1 MFHRSL
7 HLPAIFFAVACVVNV
22 GVPAGALVP
31 DEPSAASNGTFG
43 AGAFLAFQ
51 KPAMLLAQREKGKK
65 QRSGGKKDKRKGGG
79 FGPVSEP
86 CTECEDLEGFV
97 SPSEIDDK
105 IRKMVGKYKGGGG
118 SENVAI
124 QQARGVI
131 ETGLYPEFISGARCP
146 EIDSEKWAIDY
157 SHKRGRAALHRGVDI
172 PQPRGTPIRA
182 VASGVVVGRFMNEG
196 RKDGIAVVL
205 RHTPEQ
211 TGLKYWTYSQYTHLQ
226 EMSPLPIGANV
237 KMGAEV
243 GKTSNTGKMGRKI
256 RRDAVHF
263 AIFYSVHPEWSN
275 DGRVVTPKEGYF
287 MDPNAFYRLQPP
299 YDSQSML
306 RLPGDQKTVPVP
318 YMKTDGSFVPTET
331 KRIWPYPCE

>member
-1 MFHRSL
+1 MKRLLPVLMGLALLLLFSTEGRS
-7 HLPAIFFAVACVVNV
+7 
-22 GVPAGALVP
+22 G
-31 DEPSAASNGTFG
+31 
-43 AGAFLAFQ
+43 AFQ
-51 KPAMLLAQREKGKK
+51 KELDANSGTTGIKRFFTFQQSPILLAERRKGK
-65 QRSGGKKDKRKGGG
+65 RRGMHGKKKRMRM
-79 FGPVSEP
+79 FRAAP
-86 CTECEDLEGFV
+86 CANCEGLEGFV
-97 SPSEIDDK
+97 PPNEIDDK
-105 IRKMVGKYKGGGG
+105 IRKMVGKYRGG
-118 SENVAI
+118 SGEENVAI
-124 QQARGVI
+124 QRARGVI

-226 EMSPLPIGANV
+226 EMSPLTIGANV

-243 GKTSNTGKMGRKI
+243 GKTSNTGKLGRKI

-275 DGRVVTPKEGYF
+275 DGSVVTPKDSYF
-287 MDPNAFYRLQPP
+287 MDPNAFYRRRAP

-306 RLPGDQKTVPVP
+306 KLPDDQKAVSVP
-318 YMKTDGSFVPTET
+318 YVKSDGSSVPTET
-331 KRIWPYPCE
+331 KRIWPYPCK

>member
-1 MFHRSL
+1 MG
-7 HLPAIFFAVACVVNV
+7 FALLLLFSIEGWSGDFQTELDANSGTT
-22 GVPAGALVP
+22 GV
-31 DEPSAASNGTFG
+31 SNLFTF
-43 AGAFLAFQ
+43 Q
-51 KPAMLLAQREKGKK
+51 QSPILLAGRRKGKK
-65 QRSGGKKDKRKGGG
+65 RGMRGKKKRMVM
-79 FGPVSEP
+79 FRTEP
-86 CTECEDLEGFV
+86 CANCEGLEGFV
-97 SPSEIDDK
+97 PPNEIDDK
-105 IRKMVGKYKGGGG
+105 IRKLVGKYRGG
-118 SENVAI
+118 SGKENVAI
-124 QQARGVI
+124 QRARGVI

-275 DGRVVTPKEGYF
+275 DGSVVTPKDGYF
-287 MDPNAFYRLQPP
+287 MDPNAFYRRRPP

-306 RLPGDQKTVPVP
+306 KLPDDQKAVPVP
-318 YMKTDGSFVPTET
+318 YMKSDGSSVPTET

>member
-1 MFHRSL
+1 MKRLLPVLMGFALLLLFSTEGRS
-7 HLPAIFFAVACVVNV
+7 
-22 GVPAGALVP
+22 G
-31 DEPSAASNGTFG
+31 
-43 AGAFLAFQ
+43 AFQ
-51 KPAMLLAQREKGKK
+51 KGLDADSRTTGVSNLFTFQQSPILLAER
-65 QRSGGKKDKRKGGG
+65 RKDKRRGMRGKKKRMRM
-79 FGPVSEP
+79 FRAKP
-86 CTECEDLEGFV
+86 CANCEGLEGFV
-97 SPSEIDDK
+97 PPNEIDDK
-105 IRKMVGKYKGGGG
+105 IRKMVGKYRGG
-118 SENVAI
+118 SGEENVTI
-124 QQARGVI
+124 QRARGVI

-146 EIDSEKWAIDY
+146 EIDSEQWAIDY

-275 DGRVVTPKEGYF
+275 DGSVVTPKDGYF
-287 MDPNAFYRLQPP
+287 MDPSAFYRRRPP

-306 RLPGDQKTVPVP
+306 KLPDDQKAVTVP
-318 YMKTDGSFVPTET
+318 YMKSDGSSVPTET
-331 KRIWPYPCE
+331 KRIWPYPCK

>member
-1 MFHRSL
+1 MKRQLSVLMGLVLLVLCSTEGRSDD
-7 HLPAIFFAVACVVNV
+7 FQKES
-22 GVPAGALVP
+22 
-31 DEPSAASNGTFG
+31 DTYNGTFG
-43 AGAFLAFQ
+43 VNSFLRSQ
-51 KPAMLLAQREKGKK
+51 KPLIILVERRKGK
-65 QRSGGKKDKRKGGG
+65 RGGMRDKKKRMGM
-79 FGPVSEP
+79 FRAEP
-86 CTECEDLEGFV
+86 CANCEGLEGFV
-97 SPSEIDDK
+97 PPNEIDDK
-105 IRKMVGKYKGGGG
+105 IRKMVGKYRGG
-118 SENVAI
+118 SGAENVAI
-124 QQARGVI
+124 QRARGVI
-131 ETGLYPEFISGARCP
+131 ETGLYPKFISGADCP

-157 SHKRGRAALHRGVDI
+157 SHKRGRAALHRGIDI

-226 EMSPLPIGANV
+226 EMSPLPIGAKV
-237 KMGAEV
+237 KLGGEI
-243 GKTSNTGKMGRKI
+243 GRTSNTGKMGRRI
-256 RRDAVHF
+256 RRDALHF

-275 DGRVVTPKEGYF
+275 DGSVVTPINGYF

-306 RLPGDQKTVPVP
+306 KLPEDQKAVPIS
-318 YMKTDGSFVPTET
+318 YMKSDGSFVPTET